1 MKKLLFLLSAA
12 VAGVSFAEQADHWT
26 YNGSTITDGEWT
38 FAATVKADTTDMT
51 VGACAENG
59 YPDAPSLLD
68 FSKPVSNGEITYD
81 IVTLDTKLGATT
93 DTTYGKD
100 QSTTP
105 AGLAVGELRLPDN
118 GKLTTVKLAAFG
130 LLKNC
135 TKVTPLLPDS
145 ITTLGR
151 GAFYGCNA
159 EQDVRLYGLTT
170 VSYSIFYGSKATSV
184 TFGPNLHSFEFGWC
198 CGPFSECG
206 GLTNVTFDAAMSGA
220 IIPRGVNGSIFEN
233 CSSLT
238 GTLDLSGFSSL
249 GFWAFKGTKYETV
262 ILGKDLV
269 QLTSDLFNG
278 MNSLAA
284 VKFYGPPPT
293 TLGTPVFGSLPA
305 SQIIATYVMSE
316 DPDIRAQWAALTA
329 GGELNKTSSTWH
341 PDYVVAGSAD
351 KRFLVLPSSGG
362 GGDLGDWVYDDNA
375 HTLTRADGKWQ
386 FKATKSFIKLMLGVC
401 TKWPDTVDELDFS
414 ARITDTEGTDMILYE
429 INTVFADGGSSEW
442 GYFANGSP
450 KITEAAQYVGR
461 VVLPEEGLERIC
473 RGAFAGCTA
482 LTNVVPYLPDSVS
495 YLGAGA
501 FFKVPAAQDVRVNVP
516 KLGYHAFGYAGLTS
530 ITCGPK
536 LKELQGFYANTT
548 FSSCKNMTN
557 IWFDAGISDAKLDSS
572 SDGVFGGCSK
582 LKGCLDLRGFSKLGE
597 SPNIGGTKLQEVVIG
612 DAVNSLSSSFFGNC
626 GTITNVIFTGRPP
639 VVLGVPYFG
648 SYLKTL
654 TLTTVYKG
662 YLKATNSAGR
672 CWKDYANGRC
682 IWPAKSTWAAEY
694 VASGINLKNR
704 PLLCPDGPVPGLMMI
719 VK

>member
-26 YNGSTITDGEWT
+26 YNGLTITDGEWT

-59 YPDAPSLLD
+59 YPDALSLLD
-68 FSKPVSNGEITYD
+68 FSKPVSDGEKTYD
-81 IVTLDTKLGATT
+81 IVTLDTKLGAAP
-93 DTTYGKD
+93 DSYGKN
-100 QSTTP
+100 QTTTP
-105 AGLAVGELRLPDN
+105 AGLAVGELKLPDN
-118 GKLTTVKLAAFG
+118 GKLTTINVAAFG
-130 LLKNC
+130 MLKNC

-145 ITTLGR
+145 VTTLGN
-151 GAFYGCNA
+151 GAFYYCA
-159 EQDVRLYGLTT
+159 AQQDVRLYGLTT
-170 VSYSIFYGSKATSV
+170 VSYSIFYSSKATSV
-184 TFGPNLHSFEFGWC
+184 TFGPNLHSFQFGYA
-198 CGPFSECG
+198 CGPFSACAS
-206 GLTNVTFDAAMSGA
+206 LTNVTFDAAMSGA
-220 IIPRGVNGSIFEN
+220 VFGNGVGGGAIFEN
-233 CSSLT
+233 CSKLT
-238 GTLDLSGFSSL
+238 GTLDLTGFSEIGS
-249 GFWAFKGTKYETV
+249 GAFSGAKYETAL
-262 ILGKDLV
+262 LGVNLV
-269 QLTSDLFNG
+269 KLTSGAFNG
-278 MNSLAA
+278 MKSLTS
-284 VKFYGPPPT
+284 VKFYGAPPA

-305 SQIIATYVMSE
+305 SQVIATYVMSE
-316 DPDIRAQWAALTA
+316 DPAVRAQWAALTA

-341 PDYVVAGSAD
+341 PDYVAAGSVD
-351 KRFLVLPSSGG
+351 KRFLVLPAGGG
-362 GGDLGDWVYDDNA
+362 GGDLGDWVYDESA

-386 FKATKSFIKLMLGVC
+386 FKASNSFIKLMLGVC

-429 INTVFADGGSSEW
+429 IDTAFASGGTGEW

-450 KITEAAQYVGR
+450 AITEAAQYVGR
-461 VVLPEEGLERIC
+461 LVLPEEGLERIC

-482 LTNVVPYLPDSVS
+482 LTNVVRYLPDSVN
-495 YLGAGA
+495 YLGVGA
-501 FFKVPAAQDVRVNVP
+501 FFKVPAAQDVRVNVS

-557 IWFDAGISDAKLDSS
+557 IWFDAGISGAKLDSS

-654 TLTTVYKG
+654 TLTTVYKD

-672 CWKDYANGRC
+672 CWKDYANGRY
-682 IWPAKSTWAAEY
+682 IWPARSTWAAEY
-694 VASGINLKNR
+694 VASGIDLKNR
-704 PLLCPDGPVPGLMMI
+704 PLLCPDGPLPGLMMI